1 MHPRNRH
8 QDRYPLK
15 ELSQTSPELVKHL
28 MINKYGDETI
38 DFADPAA
45 VKALNSALLKFYYH
59 IGFWDIPDNYLC
71 PPIPGR
77 ADYIHSAADLFD
89 QKKSLKV
96 LDIGT
101 GANCIYPL
109 IGSSEYDW
117 QFVGTDV
124 DPLSLQNAEKIIQE
138 NNLSKK
144 IELRLQSDRKCIFK
158 NIILPDDYFHLVI
171 CNPPFHESLDE
182 ATKGSQ
188 RKWRNLGKKPTKALL
203 NFGGQ
208 GAELWCP
215 GGERSF
221 ILQMINESLSFGEQ
235 VEWFTSLVSKEENL
249 YPLQKVLQKIPGCEI
264 KIIEMN
270 QGQKKSRFIAWKLKA

>member
-15 ELSQTSPELVKHL
+15 ELCQTSPGLAKHVL
-28 MINKYGDETI
+28 INKYGDETI
-38 DFADPAA
+38 DFTDPAA
-45 VKALNSALLKFYYH
+45 VKALNGALLKFYYH
-59 IGFWDIPDNYLC
+59 IDYWDIPDNYLC

-109 IGSSEYDW
+109 IGHSEYDW

-124 DPLSLQNAEKIIQE
+124 DPLSLQNAEKIIQK
-138 NNLSKK
+138 NNLSVVIK
-144 IELRLQSDRKCIFK
+144 LRLQTDRKSIFK

-171 CNPPFHESLDE
+171 CNPPFHESLEE

-188 RKWRNLGKKPTKALL
+188 RKWKNLGKKPAKALL

-221 ILQMINESLSFGEQ
+221 ILQMINESLAFAGK

-249 YPLQKVLQKIPGCEI
+249 YPLQKVLQKIPGSEI
-264 KIIEMN
+264 KIIEMT

>member
-15 ELSQTSPELVKHL
+15 ELCQTSPGLTKHVL
-28 MINKYGDETI
+28 INKYGDETI

-45 VKALNSALLKFYYH
+45 VKALNEALLKFYYH
-59 IGFWDIPDNYLC
+59 IDYWDIPDNYLC

-77 ADYIHSAADLFD
+77 ADYIHSVADLFD
-89 QKKSLKV
+89 GKKSLKV

-109 IGSSEYDW
+109 IGHSEYDW

-124 DPLSLQNAEKIIQE
+124 DPISLQNAEKIIQK
-138 NNLSKK
+138 NNLSGVIK
-144 IELRLQSDRKCIFK
+144 LRLQTDRQCIFK
-158 NIILPDDYFHLVI
+158 NIILPDNYFHLVM
-171 CNPPFHESLDE
+171 CNPPFHESLEE

-188 RKWRNLGKKPTKALL
+188 RKWKNLGKKPAKALL

-221 ILQMINESLSFGEQ
+221 IHQMINESLPFAGK

-249 YPLQKVLQKIPGCEI
+249 YPLQKVLQKIPGIEI
-264 KIIEMN
+264 KIIEMT
-270 QGQKKSRFIAWKLKA
+270 QGHKKSRFIAWKLKA